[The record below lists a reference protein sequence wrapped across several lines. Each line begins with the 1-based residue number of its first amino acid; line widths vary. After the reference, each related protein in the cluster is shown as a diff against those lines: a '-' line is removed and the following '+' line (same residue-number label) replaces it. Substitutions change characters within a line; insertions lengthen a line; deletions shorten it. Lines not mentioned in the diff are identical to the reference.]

1 MDPCRTRAQE
11 IRTATRGGG
20 GGAEWRRV
28 FGAVGEC
35 GGCLGD
41 ASPLAYSNE
50 TQLRRGRGSE
60 KEGAERRREAEAARV

>member
-11 IRTATRGGG
+11 IRTATRGD

-35 GGCLGD
+35 GGGLRD

-50 TQLRRGRGSE
+50 TKLRRGRGSE